1 MAQFPRVNS
10 KIRALAATMAN
21 GIAEHPDI
29 FPDGDAGAIQQAME
43 EFDTAGFALLSAQ
56 ATAKNAAI
64 GKARARD
71 KLRATMKNQIRLA
84 RVDTT
89 GKPGG
94 MAYIGIA
101 DRRKASAI
109 DPPRPPMALTI
120 EFCGENALALRW
132 EKPPFDTRRPVRIF
146 IVQRRPADYSLPWQL
161 AGISFENRYELTP
174 SEIRDKDN
182 SRSLYRI
189 IATND
194 NGSSLPG
201 NVVSL
206 PA

>member
-10 KIRALAATMAN
+10 KIKALAITMAN
-21 GIAEHPDI
+21 GIAEHPEI
-29 FPDGDAGAIQQAME
+29 SPDGDAGAIQQALE
-43 EFDTAGFALLSAQ
+43 EFNTAGFALLSAQ
-56 ATAKNAAI
+56 ATAKNAAVS
-64 GKARARD
+64 KARARD
-71 KLRATMKNQIRLA
+71 KLQATMKNQIRLA
-84 RVDTT
+84 RVDTADN
-89 GKPGG
+89 PGG
-94 MAYIGIA
+94 MFYIGIA

-109 DPPRPPMALTI
+109 NPPRSPMALTV

-146 IVQRRPADYSLPWQL
+146 IVQRRPADHSLPWQL
-161 AGISFENRYELTP
+161 AGVSFGNRYELTP
-174 SEIRDKDN
+174 GQIRDRDN
-182 SRSLYRI
+182 SQSLYRI

>member
-1 MAQFPRVNS
+1 MRKKEESRIQNS
-10 KIRALAATMAN
+10 
-21 GIAEHPDI
+21 
-29 FPDGDAGAIQQAME
+29 
-43 EFDTAGFALLSAQ
+43 EF
-56 ATAKNAAI
+56 
-64 GKARARD
+64 
-71 KLRATMKNQIRLA
+71 
-84 RVDTT
+84 
-89 GKPGG
+89 
-94 MAYIGIA
+94 
-101 DRRKASAI
+101 RRKKRKEHRTFNIQHSTSNKIATRSVPQKPSTSKTRWLPPVAI
-109 DPPRPPMALTI
+109 DPPRSPLNLTI
-120 EFCGENALALRW
+120 EFYGENALALRW

-161 AGISFENRYELTP
+161 AGISFGNRYELTP
-174 SEIRDKDN
+174 GEIKDN

>member
-10 KIRALAATMAN
+10 EIRALATTMAN
-21 GIAEHPDI
+21 GIAEHPEL

-43 EFDTAGFALLSAQ
+43 EFDTAGFALMSAQ

-64 GKARARD
+64 SKASARD
-71 KLRATMKNQIRLA
+71 KLRATMKDQIRLA
-84 RVDTT
+84 RVDTADN
-89 GKPGG
+89 PGG
-94 MAYIGIA
+94 MFYIGIP

-109 DPPRPPMALTI
+109 DPPRSPLALTV
-120 EFCGENALALRW
+120 EFCGENTLALRW
-132 EKPPFDTRRPVRIF
+132 EKPPFDTHRPVRIF

-174 SEIRDKDN
+174 GEIGDNNN

-201 NVVSL
+201 NVISL